1 VRTLTPVFISYD
13 KHDRSFVK
21 LLQKLLEHEGIES
34 WFDRER
40 MAAGD
45 KHKDRVQLELEQA
58 RSLIVLVSA
67 RALDSAWM
75 RAELEAF
82 RMHAPSAMIIPLLLD
97 ATRAGR
103 LDPCLEAY
111 APINMYDDMLAG
123 FVDLFG
129 RYNRDFLA
137 QEGQRR
143 VEVNRRVTPDRR
155 SNPLRRL
162 RVGLWQQLSHT
173 TGLGKFDTIDL
184 SRHASAKIVSALHVE
199 LAKYELYDKTR
210 RPIDTCWALSYALAE
225 LEPQLGEIKAIYLVE
240 KLASFL
246 HQHFE
251 LRSRDRRGDVEPR
264 AHNGSYHKASELSV
278 EP

>member
-13 KHDRSFVK
+13 RHDRSFVK
-21 LLQKLLEHEGIES
+21 LLQKLLEFEGIES

-40 MAAGD
+40 MAAGE
-45 KHKDRVQLELEQA
+45 KNKDRAQLELEQA
-58 RSLIVLVSA
+58 RSLIVVVSA
-67 RALDSAWM
+67 SALDSAWV

-82 RMHAPSAMIIPLLLD
+82 RMHAPSAMIIPILLD

-103 LDPCLEAY
+103 LDMCLEAY
-111 APINMYDDMLAG
+111 APINMADDMLAG

-129 RYNRDFLA
+129 RFERDFLA
-137 QEGQRR
+137 EQRQRR

-155 SNPLRRL
+155 SNPRRRL

-184 SRHASAKIVSALHVE
+184 ARHASAKIVSALHVE
-199 LAKYELYDKTR
+199 LAKYELYDQTR
-210 RPIDTCWALSYALAE
+210 RPIDTCWALSHALAE
-225 LEPQLGEIKAIYLVE
+225 LEPELGELKAIYLVE
-240 KLASFL
+240 KLAAFL
-246 HQHFE
+246 YEHFE
-251 LRSRDRRGDVEPR
+251 VRARDRRGDVEKR
-264 AHNGSYHKASELSV
+264 VHNPSYHKVSELSV